1 MRDAMLLLR
10 RGVGRNERQALEV
23 QHQPQP
29 KQEVTALHL
38 QLLARAVEQMMTVA
52 MLVAAAA
59 VAVARRTMASRSAL
73 AQIGQEWGQ
82 GQRAAPVRVTL
93 GGSTISEH
101 NRRPRRPAVV
111 MYSAL

>member
-1 MRDAMLLLR
+1 MLLLR

-52 MLVAAAA
+52 MLVGAAA

-93 GGSTISEH
+93 GGEYTTNAAQFLTTIDSLEG
-101 NRRPRRPAVV
+101 PQ
-111 MYSAL
+111 